1 VRRQLGRI
9 IGGALAT
16 FLVASLVI
24 YFALDLAPG
33 DPATAL
39 AGNRATPQMIAN
51 IRHQYGLDRPLPV
64 RYVSWLGDALHGN
77 FGESLQFHQ
86 SVSSLLAPRVVVSL
100 WLVVYASLIIMIVGI
115 GAGLLPSFVRRSN
128 VVVTVLASVGIAV
141 PTFVAAMILIQVF
154 ALDLGWFPTTGSGSG
169 GVGQRVSHLTLPAIA
184 LALSW
189 SAYVGQIT
197 RASVRQQERLEHVDT
212 ARGRGL
218 PPLMVFRRHV
228 LRNASVPIVTISGLT
243 VAGLIAGSIV
253 VETAFNLGGMG
264 SLLVQSVSAKD
275 SNVVLAVSL
284 ILVAAFVVANT
295 VADVAQLALDP
306 RVRAKVAT

>member
-1 VRRQLGRI
+1 
-9 IGGALAT
+9 
-16 FLVASLVI
+16 
-24 YFALDLAPG
+24 
-33 DPATAL
+33 
-39 AGNRATPQMIAN
+39 
-51 IRHQYGLDRPLPV
+51 
-64 RYVSWLGDALHGN
+64 
-77 FGESLQFHQ
+77 
-86 SVSSLLAPRVVVSL
+86 
-100 WLVVYASLIIMIVGI
+100 
-115 GAGLLPSFVRRSN
+115 
-128 VVVTVLASVGIAV
+128 VVTVLASVGIAV

-169 GVGQRVSHLTLPAIA
+169 GVGQRVWHLTLPAIA

>member
-1 VRRQLGRI
+1 MRQLGRI
-9 IGGALAT
+9 LGGALAT
-16 FLVASLVI
+16 FLAASFVI
-24 YFALDLAPG
+24 YLALGLAPG

-39 AGNRATPQMIAN
+39 AGNRATPEMIAN

-64 RYVSWLGDALHGN
+64 RYVSWLRDAVHGD
-77 FGESLQFHQ
+77 FGQSFQFHQ
-86 SVSSLLAPRVVVSL
+86 SVSSVLAPRVGVTL
-100 WLVVYASLIIMIVGI
+100 WLVVYASLIILVVGI
-115 GAGLLPSFVRRSN
+115 GAGLLPSFIRRSN
-128 VVVTVLASVGIAV
+128 LVVTILASVGVAI

-169 GVGQRVSHLTLPAIA
+169 SAGQRIWHLTLPAIA

-197 RASVRQQERLEHVDT
+197 RASVREQERLEHVDT

-218 PPLMVFRRHV
+218 PPTMVFRRHV
-228 LRNASVPIVTISGLT
+228 LRNAAVPIVTISGLT
-243 VAGLIAGSIV
+243 IAGLIAGSIV

-275 SNVVLAVSL
+275 YNVVLAISL
-284 ILVAAFVVANT
+284 ILVAAFVLANT
-295 VADVAQLALDP
+295 VADLAQLALDP
-306 RVRAKVAT
+306 RVRGKVSR

>member
-1 VRRQLGRI
+1 
-9 IGGALAT
+9 
-16 FLVASLVI
+16 
-24 YFALDLAPG
+24 
-33 DPATAL
+33 
-39 AGNRATPQMIAN
+39 
-51 IRHQYGLDRPLPV
+51 
-64 RYVSWLGDALHGN
+64 
-77 FGESLQFHQ
+77 
-86 SVSSLLAPRVVVSL
+86 
-100 WLVVYASLIIMIVGI
+100 
-115 GAGLLPSFVRRSN
+115 
-128 VVVTVLASVGIAV
+128 
-141 PTFVAAMILIQVF
+141 MILIQVF

-169 GVGQRVSHLTLPAIA
+169 GVGQRVWHLTLPAIA

-218 PPLMVFRRHV
+218 PPLMVFRRHI